1 MAFAVQIQHVT
12 KGARATRSVLNQDS
26 YKFFCPFADST
37 ARAETETRVLAA
49 VPGFSGIERQAGC
62 QWFQQNFELVRRTL

>member
-1 MAFAVQIQHVT
+1 MVFAVQIRHVT

-49 VPGFSGIERQAGC
+49 IPGFSGIERQAGANGFNRITS
-62 QWFQQNFELVRRTL
+62 W